1 MDFENFHNV
10 YENQQKC
17 LIYMF
22 WVELRG
28 SEKLINLSGS
38 YGLFTL
44 AASLS
49 TKISWI
55 LVVKE

>member
-38 YGLFTL
+38 YGF
-44 AASLS
+44 
-49 TKISWI
+49 IYFVCI
-55 LVVKE
+55 FIH

>member
-22 WVELRG
+22 WVEQ
-28 SEKLINLSGS
+28 S
-38 YGLFTL
+38 YEVR
-44 AASLS
+44 
-49 TKISWI
+49 KN
-55 LVVKE
+55 